1 MHVQPG
7 LEFCNHPYG
16 ISSQKEQ
23 KKKKKDKEGVCK
35 PGQDTM
41 AVRGERGIEEERTK
55 SRDER

>member
-1 MHVQPG
+1 M
-7 LEFCNHPYG
+7 C
-16 ISSQKEQ
+16 SQGWSFATTLMVSAARRS
-23 KKKKKDKEGVCK
+23 KKKKKTKDKEGVCK